1 MGCDDTRLRRESFD
15 PRLLEHREVWR
26 RKPSLR
32 LIYADYYRR
41 LLAACP
47 SGPLLDVGGGS
58 GHVKEFVPQSVSVD
72 ILPFPGLDAV
82 CDAHRLPF
90 AGAQFA
96 GVIMLDVL
104 HHLGRPLEF
113 LSEAARVLRPGGILA
128 MIEPGMSPVA
138 YPFYRWLHQEP
149 ADLGADPFAENSVAG
164 ARDPF
169 DSNQAIP
176 TLLFDRADNVRMLA
190 RRVPQLELRSVD
202 WLSLLAYPL
211 SGGFQRWC
219 LVPRRLVPR
228 LIGWEDRMPHGVRA
242 LCGFRLMIVLE
253 RRP

>member
-1 MGCDDTRLRRESFD
+1 MGHDTEDRSESLD
-15 PRLLEHREVWR
+15 PRLLQHRDVWGQNASR
-26 RKPSLR
+26 R
-32 LIYADYYRR
+32 LIYPAHYRR

-113 LSEAARVLRPGGILA
+113 LSEAAR
-128 MIEPGMSPVA
+128 
-138 YPFYRWLHQEP
+138 
-149 ADLGADPFAENSVAG
+149 
-164 ARDPF
+164 
-169 DSNQAIP
+169 
-176 TLLFDRADNVRMLA
+176 
-190 RRVPQLELRSVD
+190 
-202 WLSLLAYPL
+202 
-211 SGGFQRWC
+211 
-219 LVPRRLVPR
+219 
-228 LIGWEDRMPHGVRA
+228 
-242 LCGFRLMIVLE
+242 
-253 RRP
+253 

>member
-1 MGCDDTRLRRESFD
+1 MGHDTQGRRESFD
-15 PRLLEHREVWR
+15 PRLLQHREVWR
-26 RKPSLR
+26 QKASLR

-47 SGPLLDVGGGS
+47 RGPLLDVGGGS
-58 GHVKEFVPQSVSVD
+58 GHVKEFVPRSVSVD

-90 AGAQFA
+90 ASAHFA

-128 MIEPGMSPVA
+128 MIEPGMSPMA
-138 YPFYRWLHQEP
+138 YPFYRRLHQEP
-149 ADLGADPFAENSVAG
+149 ADLGADPFATDSVAR

-176 TLLFDRADNVRMLA
+176 TLLFGRADNIRELA
-190 RRVPQLELRSVD
+190 GRVPQLKLRSVD
-202 WLSLLAYPL
+202 WLSLFAYPL

-219 LVPRRLVPR
+219 LVPPRLVPR
-228 LIGWEDRMPHGVRA
+228 LIGWEDRMPRSLRA
-242 LCGFRLMIVLE
+242 LCGFRLMIILE
-253 RRP
+253 RGP